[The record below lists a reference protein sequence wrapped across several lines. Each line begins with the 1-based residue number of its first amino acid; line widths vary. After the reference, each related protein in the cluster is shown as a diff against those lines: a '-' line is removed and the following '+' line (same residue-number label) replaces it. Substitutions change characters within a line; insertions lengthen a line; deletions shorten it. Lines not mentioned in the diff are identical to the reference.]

1 MTTTTTFSTS
11 VLDLKP
17 LPAVIGA
24 VVGAAALVIPRAVA
38 GSAGLLML
46 LAVYTLIVLVGYLV
60 ASFTIGDTV
69 GEICRGV
76 LLGAT
81 AAMNWAV
88 ASVLFP
94 KVFGAAAGSILAI
107 VAGVYP
113 FLAVFPFISRFGLY
127 SGLLGYLNWLLP
139 MSWPIV
145 ALGFLFFIG
154 GALGALIGLAGAD
167 FFKIERI
174 IFHWQT
180 GTLFTRGGWISNLNP
195 IDTAFNMA
203 TFAFVDVKYT
213 GMAIEHETGHTLN
226 LGAFGSLFHLIGAFD
241 ENVITKQFAFSER
254 LAESH
259 VPATPGPA
267 LAMWL

>member
-1 MTTTTTFSTS
+1 MTSTSTFSTT
-11 VLDLKP
+11 VLDVKP

-24 VVGAAALVIPRAVA
+24 ASGAAVVVIPRAVA
-38 GSAGLLML
+38 GSSGLSMI
-46 LAVYTLIVLVGYLV
+46 LAVYAVIMLVGYIV
-60 ASFTIGDTV
+60 ASLTVGDTV

-81 AAMNWAV
+81 AAMNWAI

-94 KVFGAAAGSILAI
+94 KLFGAAGVVLAI
-107 VAGVYP
+107 IAGVYP
-113 FLAVFPFISRFGLY
+113 FLSVFPIISRFGLY

-145 ALGFLFFIG
+145 ALGFTFFLLC
-154 GALGALIGLAGAD
+154 ALGALIGLGGAT
-167 FFKIERI
+167 FFQIERLV
-174 IFHWQT
+174 FHWQT

-203 TFAFVDVKYT
+203 TFAFVDVKYPA
-213 GMAIEHETGHTLN
+213 MAIDHESGHTLN
-226 LGAFGSLFHLIGAFD
+226 LAAFGSLFHLVGAFD

-259 VPATPGPA
+259 VPGTPGPA